1 MVAQSRSST
10 NAHQDLAQQREG
22 QVQRWT
28 WHKAWRGRGPKHPR
42 VGKAVSEEGE
52 EATATVPG
60 QNCRKLTGWL
70 SGATENLELRRDDML
85 GPGVPSGP
93 GCTIPAGR

>member
-1 MVAQSRSST
+1 M
-10 NAHQDLAQQREG
+10 
-22 QVQRWT
+22 
-28 WHKAWRGRGPKHPR
+28 
-42 VGKAVSEEGE
+42 SEEGE